1 MGRWSRMAG
10 PRALHQQPA
19 RKSTT
24 CRRLRR
30 RLVYARSLVSALSP
44 PRRAALFHD
53 GTVPRL
59 DNATRGRLLLGHSPP
74 GGVNLVLCLL
84 VPARSAEQGL
94 ATEVLTVQTR
104 KPSWRS
110 TTGLCPLGSVMR
122 VCPSRKS
129 FLGKLTVMRAT
140 ALRCASGLL
149 RHSLPEDGRQ

>member
-1 MGRWSRMAG
+1 MAG

-24 CRRLRR
+24 CRLLRR

-74 GGVNLVLCLL
+74 GEVNLVLCLL
-84 VPARSAEQGL
+84 VRGPLCGAGASGGGPNGPNPEAFLALDDRTLPAGICDACL
-94 ATEVLTVQTR
+94 
-104 KPSWRS
+104 
-110 TTGLCPLGSVMR
+110 SVEE
-122 VCPSRKS
+122 K
-129 FLGKLTVMRAT
+129 FLGKLTAMRTT